1 MKAKYFCGN
10 CSRQVSPGATVCP
23 YCGSSFTAVRCP
35 SCGYEGKA
43 AEFGRGCPVCGFMM
57 EDDVRV
63 PAAAPAGGRPEKP
76 PARKGM
82 SRLFYRVAG
91 IVLIVLLVAL
101 VVLLLLK
108 P

>member
-10 CSRQVSPGATVCP
+10 CSREVNAGATVCP
-23 YCGSSFTAVRCP
+23 YCGSSFTAVKCP

-43 AEFGRGCPVCGFMM
+43 WEFSRGCPACGFMM
-57 EDDVRV
+57 EDEVRL
-63 PAAAPAGGRPEKP
+63 PAAAPAGGRQERR
-76 PARKGM
+76 PARRGM

-91 IVLIVLLVAL
+91 IVLIVLLAVL
-101 VVLLLLK
+101 VVLLLLR